1 MAYGDFQSLLPSEAY
16 YTGPSRHLDAA
27 KVEAFKKA
35 SYLSQMDQF
44 YAQLSESER
53 QFDIQAGLRGR
64 ELRIA
69 SAAQVAQEEA
79 AQRGLDIT
87 EAYQKAGLAWERE
100 RFGREEEFRGEKFE
114 WETGYK
120 EKQFEWETGFQEAK
134 FAAETEFRE
143 EKFEWETGFQEKKFD
158 WESEYQQARLD
169 WEEAFG
175 TRQLDIREAVSDW
188 TQEFE
193 ERKFDWTQE
202 YQQAG
207 LDWEQELAELQAET
221 QRRTTGLQTS
231 AQRYVADVQA
241 KAQQE
246 QLDWQRELGTMEL
259 SWKKKQEK
267 AGYGF
272 LEDYFRDFKDYFE
285 GGRSSDR
292 GQNTEDWFLQMGT
305 DYLDLY

>member
-69 SAAQVAQEEA
+69 SAAQVAQEKA

-87 EAYQKAGLAWERE
+87 EAYQQASLGWERE
-100 RFGREEEFRGEKFE
+100 RFGREEKFREEKFD
-114 WETGYK
+114 
-120 EKQFEWETGFQEAK
+120 WETGFQEAK
-134 FAAETEFRE
+134 LTAETKFRG
-143 EKFEWETGFQEKKFD
+143 KQFKWETEFQEKKFD

-188 TQEFE
+188 TQEFQE
-193 ERKFDWTQE
+193 KKFDWTQE

-207 LDWEQELAELQAET
+207 LDWERELAELQAET

-231 AQRYVADVQA
+231 AQRYVADVQV

-246 QLDWQRELGTMEL
+246 QLDWQKELGTMEL
-259 SWKKKQEK
+259 SWKKEQERM
-267 AGYGF
+267 GYGF
-272 LEDYFRDFKDYFE
+272 LEDYFRDYSG
-285 GGRSSDR
+285 GGRSSGE
-292 GQNTEDWFLQMGT
+292 GQSTEDWLLQTSRTKRAEELGI